1 MTTTLLKGGRIVL
14 SDKTINGDLL
24 IEDGKIAQISESIS
38 AAADQTIELEERLV
52 MAGAIDTH
60 VHFRDP
66 GLTSKGDSAT
76 ESAAA
81 AAGGVTTVC
90 DMPNTVPQAT
100 TVELVKE
107 KQKLFA
113 SKCLTN
119 FGLYIGASKTNLE
132 ELKKADE
139 DSSIPAIKIFMAE
152 STGEMTLS
160 ELDLLNP
167 IFKQTSKLIA
177 VHAEDEV
184 RRKERVEMAAND
196 EIAELKRLDPESAY
210 QHAIIRDN
218 LCAALGTKTAME
230 LATKHNHKTHIL
242 HMSTEEEL
250 EYFQTGVD
258 AGVLTGETCPHYI
271 MFNREDL
278 IWSQNLRKMNPAL
291 KQHKDNLAMVKA
303 LDSGLITQLTTD
315 HAPHTFQEKLQ
326 SYADAPAGLPCIQFL
341 VPFALHL
348 AKTYGWSYQKVS
360 ALLSGNAAK
369 NYSIKNKGEIREGF
383 DADLTIIDT
392 NTSMYVTNEDVVS
405 LVGWTPFSGSVFT
418 GGSVDMTIVNG
429 NIVYNDGEI
438 NYSIKGKNIEVAI

>member
-1 MTTTLLKGGRIVL
+1 MTTTLLRGGRIVL
-14 SDKTINGDLL
+14 ADKTITGDLL
-24 IEDGKIAQISESIS
+24 IEDGKISQISESIS
-38 AAADQTIELEERLV
+38 TKADTTIELEGKLV

-60 VHFRDP
+60 VHFREP
-66 GLTSKGDSAT
+66 GITHKGDAAT

-81 AAGGVTTVC
+81 VAGGVTTVC

-100 TVELVKE
+100 TIEEVKN

-119 FGLYIGASKTNLE
+119 FGLYIGASKNNLE
-132 ELKKADE
+132 ELKRAD
-139 DSSIPAIKIFMAE
+139 DDNTIPAIKIFMAE

-160 ELDLLNP
+160 EMKYLDP
-167 IFKQTSKLIA
+167 IFEQTNKLIA
-177 VHAEDEV
+177 VHAEDEI
-184 RRKERVEMAAND
+184 RRKERVEMAANG
-196 EIAELKRLDPESAY
+196 EIAELKGLDPESAY

-230 LATKHNHKTHIL
+230 LAVKHSHKTHIL

-303 LDSGLITQLTTD
+303 LESGLITQLTTD
-315 HAPHTFQEKLQ
+315 HAPHTFEEKLQ
-326 SYADAPAGLPCIQFL
+326 NYTDAPAGLPCIQFL

-348 AKTYGWSYQKVS
+348 AKTYGWSHQKVTE
-360 ALLSGNAAK
+360 LLSGNAAK
-369 NYSIKNKGEIREGF
+369 NYGIQNKGQIKEGY
-383 DADLTIIDT
+383 DADLAIIDT
-392 NTSMYVTNEDVVS
+392 DCSLYVTNEDVVS
-405 LVGWTPFSGSVFT
+405 LCGWTPFAGSVFT
-418 GGSVDMTIVNG
+418 GGSVDMTFVNG
-429 NIVYNDGEI
+429 NLVFNQGEI
-438 NYSIKGKNIEVAI
+438 NTEPKGKNIEVR